1 MKIKLLITAFLVLLA
16 GVVTAQPTATDLS
29 YYPLHVG
36 NVWLYRAYVITPN
49 GEVFNRHV
57 EYRVVKDSLHANGRR
72 YFEFNTSTR
81 LRDDSITSI
90 LHNSPVL
97 RIDSATGMVYRSHG
111 AVFQSNCAVT
121 SEHQVL
127 DLSVSANSQYMLCG
141 GWSGDLPWSVSS
153 LPSGTVGELYYD
165 VQRPRRQWLQSFTG
179 DEYRYAEGIGPYYF
193 RGPSFVDKVYYLVH
207 AHINGVDYWPVTFRS
222 FTASPLPDNQVH
234 LRWRT
239 EAEVQNAG
247 FTVQRLHESAN
258 DRWEDLRFIPARA
271 AEHAGADYE
280 YTDVTPASLPA
291 GTRLQY
297 RLRQIDYDGS
307 TAYSDVVTVELAS
320 HPNRAT
326 LTAWPNPAVDHVSIH
341 VGGSGDTHTDVL
353 VTDLLG
359 RELRRFESVPA
370 GGVLTW
376 YLTAADGSRVP
387 TGLYRLLLVGEDGTV
402 GRMLMVR

>member
-1 MKIKLLITAFLVLLA
+1 MKKGFVTAVLLLISVS
-16 GVVTAQPTATDLS
+16 VHAQPTATDLS
-29 YYPLHVG
+29 YLPLHLG
-36 NVWLYRAYVITPN
+36 NIWLYKVYDWTPQ
-49 GEVFNRHV
+49 GERFSGWNEVRI
-57 EYRVVKDSLHANGRR
+57 VKDSLFPNGKR
-72 YFEFNTSTR
+72 YFVFSNNNR
-81 LRDDSITSI
+81 LRVDSTTGVVYGYRGPHDAHVYCPDTTEYEELNLCIRNDSQYVRCGDIYTMASW
-90 LHNSPVL
+90 
-97 RIDSATGMVYRSHG
+97 RIDS
-111 AVFQSNCAVT
+111 
-121 SEHQVL
+121 
-127 DLSVSANSQYMLCG
+127 
-141 GWSGDLPWSVSS
+141 
-153 LPSGTVGELYYD
+153 LPSDVIGELY
-165 VQRPRRQWLQSFTG
+165 VNFKRPRRVWAGGAFHFH
-179 DEYRYAEGIGPYYF
+179 YRYAEGLGLYYMNILG
-193 RGPSFVDKVYYLVH
+193 RISYLYR
-207 AHINGVDYWPVTFRS
+207 ARINGVDYWPVTFRA

-280 YTDVTPASLPA
+280 YTDITPASLPA

-297 RLRQIDYDGS
+297 RLRQMDYDGS

-320 HPNRAT
+320 HPNRPT
-326 LTAWPNPAVDHVSIH
+326 LSAWPNPAVDHVSIH
-341 VGGSGDTHTDVL
+341 IGGSGDTHTDVF